1 MSTTLKCTL
10 LFACLAAVVSQVPP
24 VEAGKVQAAGIVK
37 RKSAETVREQSTS
50 LEAMAGVRHDKAR
63 EFKSDIVGSNGTI
76 HVIGPVSPTKPR
88 SAAIARGHDWRRRVR
103 PAITC
108 RPPFR
113 PTEVPMLILSRK
125 PGEQICIGSDVV
137 LRVTQIKRGR
147 VTVAIDAPQSVVV
160 LRGELQSAPA
170 LAASLSEQAVPTW
183 AT

>member
-24 VEAGKVQAAGIVK
+24 VEAGKVQAAGVVK
-37 RKSAETVREQSTS
+37 RKSAETAQEQSTS
-50 LEAMAGVRHDKAR
+50 LEAMAGVRHNKAPVA
-63 EFKSDIVGSNGTI
+63 KADIVGPNGTI
-76 HVIGPVSPTKPR
+76 HVIGPVFPTKQH
-88 SAAIARGHDWRRRVR
+88 SAAIARGHGWRRRVR
-103 PAITC
+103 PVITC
-108 RPPFR
+108 RPPLR

-170 LAASLSEQAVPTW
+170 LAASRSEQAVPTW